1 MPEVNKNYTYIYIYI
16 YNWEK
21 HTTVNIS
28 KVYSSIQSDTTTILI
43 MGK

>member
-1 MPEVNKNYTYIYIYI
+1 MPEVNKNYTYIY
-16 YNWEK
+16 NWGK
-21 HTTVNIS
+21 HKTVNIS